1 MRGNANA
8 MPRTTPDPDDTP
20 DALSPEWAAYES
32 AWAVDV
38 ADFGDPVAAA
48 QFLTR
53 RRRIFRAAA
62 SAGIDTGLL
71 SPFAPDKPGFEARV
85 RKAFLSVAGVAAE

>member
-1 MRGNANA
+1 MKPT
-8 MPRTTPDPDDTP
+8 MPDPDDTA
-20 DALSPEWAAYES
+20 DALSPEWAAYER

-62 SAGIDTGLL
+62 AAWIDKALL
-71 SPFAPDKPGFEARV
+71 ASIVPDKPGFEVRV
-85 RKAFLSVAGVAAE
+85 RQAFLSVVGVAAE